1 MKKLAIGCGI
11 VLVVALIATAVGTY
25 FVVNKVRSTVAGV
38 AELGKVP
45 DLERRVRTR
54 STFVPPDSGKLTA
67 DQVARY
73 VAVRQQVR
81 QKMGDRFKQIDSK
94 YKSLMERV
102 DRDQHTALDV
112 PQLIGVYQELAG
124 LYVLGKQAQVDAL
137 NAKNLSIGEYRWI
150 QQQAYIA
157 IGMPVMNMDVSRF
170 IDDVKEGR
178 TPEHPGQMALPVPS
192 TGPDKNKA
200 LVEPHRKL
208 LEDNAS
214 LSFFGL

>member
-11 VLVVALIATAVGTY
+11 VLVVALIAGAVGTY
-25 FVVNKVRSTVAGV
+25 FVVNKVRSTVAGF

-45 DLERRVRTR
+45 DLERQVRNK
-54 STFVPPDSGKLTA
+54 SAFVPPGSGELTS

-73 VAVRQQVR
+73 IAVRQQVR
-81 QKMGDRFKQIDSK
+81 QTMGDRFKQIDAK

-102 DRDQHTALDV
+102 NRDQHTALDV

-137 NAKNLSIGEYRWI
+137 NARNLSLGEFRWI
-150 QQQAYIA
+150 QEQAYTA
-157 IGMPVMNMDVSRF
+157 IGLPVMNMDVSRF

-178 TPEHPGQMALPVPS
+178 QPEQPGQLALPVS
-192 TGPDKNKA
+192 SVTSDKNKS
-200 LVEPHRKL
+200 LVEPHRQL